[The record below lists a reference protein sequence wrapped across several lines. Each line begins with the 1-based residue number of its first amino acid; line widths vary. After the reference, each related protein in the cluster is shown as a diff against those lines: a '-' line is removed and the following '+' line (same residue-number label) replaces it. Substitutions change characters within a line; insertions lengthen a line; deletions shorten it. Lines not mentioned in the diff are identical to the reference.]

1 MLSQRRFSADGQRLQ
16 RQPGKNILL
25 NSDFGASMQSFAR
38 NFVRYYKKA
47 EEIMQDYSI
56 NELIE
61 KISADT
67 IIIPKSVAFRKDV
80 YEESK
85 TLFGVVFTECV
96 NDLRS
101 YGSFIDGKTVGKMMK
116 EYVMD
121 MTIPDIQCECLCS
134 PTMASAARSETVML
148 INKTNILECLRESQ
162 VI

>member
-1 MLSQRRFSADGQRLQ
+1 MLPKRRFPADGQRLQ

-25 NSDFGASMQSFAR
+25 NSDFCASIQSFVR

-47 EEIMQDYSI
+47 GEIMQDYSI

-67 IIIPKSVAFRKDV
+67 IIIPRSIAFRKDV

-101 YGSFIDGKTVGKMMK
+101 
-116 EYVMD
+116 
-121 MTIPDIQCECLCS
+121 
-134 PTMASAARSETVML
+134 
-148 INKTNILECLRESQ
+148 
-162 VI
+162 